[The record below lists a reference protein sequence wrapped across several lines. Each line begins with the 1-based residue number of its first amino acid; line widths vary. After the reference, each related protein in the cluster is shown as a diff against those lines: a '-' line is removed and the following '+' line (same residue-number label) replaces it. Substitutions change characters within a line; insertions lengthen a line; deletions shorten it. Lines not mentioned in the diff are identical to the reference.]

1 MLPGIEKEKTAPYGM
16 SSLALAHV
24 GDAVYELLVRTRLA
38 ALIRTAGKL
47 HAATVRL
54 VCAPAQAIAAQAV
67 LPELSQQER
76 AVFMRARN
84 TQPHH
89 VPHGATLAQY
99 TLATALEALF
109 GYLYLEGESA
119 RIETLFNI
127 CWTVS
132 QETEAL
138 SGQS

>member
-1 MLPGIEKEKTAPYGM
+1 MLPGTAKEKTAPYGM

-54 VCAPAQAIAAQAV
+54 VCAPAQAKAAQAV
-67 LPELSQQER
+67 LPGLSEQER

-84 TQPHH
+84 AQPHH
-89 VPHGATLAQY
+89 IPHGASGAQY
-99 TLATALEALF
+99 ALATALEALF
-109 GYLYLEGESA
+109 GYLYLAGEYA
-119 RIETLFNI
+119 RIEAVFNT
-127 CWTVS
+127 CWMVS
-132 QETEAL
+132 QETGSL
-138 SGQS
+138 PGQG